1 MQAIKGSWLP
11 EPSPHSVPASHSQ
24 RGPRRH
30 RQAGRSFP
38 GSADLD
44 TVARCVPPTYPVGS
58 IGKSLCGLLSSGLGV
73 GWEEENRYGGFD

>member
-11 EPSPHSVPASHSQ
+11 EPSPHSVPASHS
-24 RGPRRH
+24 
-30 RQAGRSFP
+30 QAGRSFP